1 MMLLM
6 QENFYQNGY
15 VKLDYTNSNI
25 VNSLNQRLIELI
37 STQDYWLKKYK
48 FTRDL
53 KFDYLKFENVFFDLI
68 FKNNFHNKINEITS
82 KKLFLTNIQVRV
94 CYKGLS
100 YMTWHRDTYMSNGK
114 IIGPFKPCFKLM
126 VYPDLYNLKSKE
138 ISLIKSSHNRLD
150 FNSYHKYFSSLNFKK
165 KDIFSDNTNC
175 IFIDTTILHKAISSL
190 KNIPRPRII
199 YNFSTSETIDKF
211 YKTEL
216 NKFYIDKYKTY
227 LN

>member
-1 MMLLM
+1 MLLM
-6 QENFYQNGY
+6 QETFYQNGY

>member
-1 MMLLM
+1 M